1 MLQFPFMQLPGG
13 IVRPIIP
20 VVIEG
25 PSGKRILDGLLD
37 TGADRTI
44 FPQRQ
49 AQAIG
54 VQLPRPP
61 DGSFKTAGGISIPY
75 RLAEVDLEV
84 QSSGS
89 AVRWKSTVAFAES
102 PLSIIHL
109 GYRGFLEYF
118 HSTFQGPEQTLLLD
132 SRACIPTV

>member
-20 VVIEG
+20 VIIEG
-25 PSGKRILDGLLD
+25 PTGKRILDGLLD

-54 VQLPRPP
+54 VQLPSPP
-61 DGSFKTAGGISIPY
+61 DGSFETAGGVSIPY
-75 RLAEVDLEV
+75 RLAEVVLELR
-84 QSSGS
+84 SSGTT
-89 AVRWKSTVAFAES
+89 VRWKSSVAFAEN

-118 HSTFQGPEQTLLLD
+118 HSTFQGPEQFLVLD
-132 SRACIPTV
+132 PRTGLPTA